1 MSDVFIVP
9 EEDRTLVVVEE
20 ERTIDVPAE
29 ARIIEVT
36 KNMNIGSKIHTQDD
50 TKRWTVQYDKWLAN
64 TAVIDQFE
72 VESSSDEFT
81 VGSETIL
88 GTEAAFFISGGTA
101 NERTTL
107 TLTMTDTLGNI
118 KHDTVIFT
126 CVAA

>member
-1 MSDVFIVP
+1 MNDFIVP

-29 ARIIEVT
+29 ARIIEVG
-36 KNMNIGSKIHTQDD
+36 KDMNIGSKLHTEGD
-50 TKRWTVQYDKWLAN
+50 TKRWVVQYGQWLAN
-64 TAVIDQFE
+64 TAVIAQFE
-72 VESSSDEFT
+72 ISSSSDVFT
-81 VGSETIL
+81 VGDEEIL
-88 GTEAAFFISGGTA
+88 GTDAVFFLSGGTA

-118 KHDTVIFT
+118 KHDTVVFT